1 MEDAAIVDLF
11 LAREESAIRY
21 TAEKYG
27 ARLRGIAQGILNDR
41 TAAEECENDAYWE
54 AWRRIPPHEP
64 RDYLFAFLGRIIRHL
79 AIDVFRR
86 KNSAK
91 RRASQ
96 YALCLAD
103 AHQPASLCQRQD
115 RHPHHRLRRLQKGC
129 RRLCLAQ
136 LWQRRLRQQQGRLAR
151 RMVVRHRLP
160 SAVPPHLQVQRYAQ
174 SVGCH
179 LSALCLPSA

>member
-79 AIDVFRR
+79 AID
-86 KNSAK
+86 A
-91 RRASQ
+91 
-96 YALCLAD
+96 
-103 AHQPASLCQRQD
+103 
-115 RHPHHRLRRLQKGC
+115 C
-129 RRLCLAQ
+129 RRRGAS
-136 LWQRRLRQQQGRLAR
+136 AR
-151 RMVVRHRLP
+151 
-160 SAVPPHLQVQRYAQ
+160 
-174 SVGCH
+174 
-179 LSALCLPSA
+179 